1 LKPRTI
7 AICTAWLSLTLA
19 AAGPPGHAEEAAQV
33 VIAQQRFLPAK
44 LSVKAGTTVTW
55 VNAERRSGHAVRSTG
70 RANFASPL
78 LMPGQSW
85 ALTFDKPGVYPYA
98 CGPHPEMQGTIEVTE

>member
-1 LKPRTI
+1 MKLRTI
-7 AICTAWLSLTLA
+7 AIGAAWLALTLA
-19 AAGPPGHAEEAAQV
+19 AAMPPGHAEETAQV
-33 VIAQQRFLPAK
+33 VIAQQRFFPAK
-44 LSVKAGTTVTW
+44 LSVKAGTTVSW
-55 VNAERRSGHAVRSTG
+55 VNTERRTGHAVRSTG